1 MFSTHPPPPSL
12 RIRSMLDVLNG
23 PWHERALWLYA
34 VVVLAHWVE
43 HLAQAYQIF
52 ILNWPRPVAKG
63 ALGLW
68 NPWLVSSETLHF
80 GYALFMVGGLI
91 LLRAGFLGRSRF
103 WWNLALLI
111 QTWHFF
117 EHSLL
122 QMQALTGHYLFGA
135 SVPTSILQLWIPRV
149 ELHLFYNAAVFIPMV
164 IGMYYHLYPPLGES
178 RASCS
183 CSRTGALAAPNPA
196 R

>member
-1 MFSTHPPPPSL
+1 MFGTHPPPLSL
-12 RIRSMLDVLNG
+12 RIRSLLDILNG
-23 PWHERALWLYA
+23 PWHERALWLYT

-43 HLAQAYQIF
+43 HLVQAYQIF
-52 ILNWPRPVAKG
+52 FLNWARPEARG

-80 GYALFMVGGLI
+80 GYALFMVGGLFM
-91 LLRAGFLGRSRF
+91 LRGGFLGRSRF
-103 WWNLALLI
+103 WWDLALAI
-111 QTWHFF
+111 QIWHFV

-122 QMQALTGHYLFGA
+122 QIQALTGQYLFGA
-135 SVPTSILQLWIPRV
+135 AVPTSILQLWIPRP

-164 IGMYYHLYPPLGES
+164 IGMYYHLYPPAGEPQAGCGCS
-178 RASCS
+178 RACALVPP
-183 CSRTGALAAPNPA
+183 GAA